1 MILWNGEIVPDKGW
15 TCKEVIDKYG
25 ESRFFTF
32 NAQIGEFYEKCQACG
47 KENIRYVH
55 VMKHPEYPKL
65 LRVGSICAGHME
77 DNSDAPKE
85 RERKV
90 TNRQNLKM
98 NFLSK
103 DWKYSKNDN
112 QYLMYNG
119 KCITIMKSKYNSS
132 EYGIMYDEKYYS
144 EYNRMK
150 FKNLTD
156 AKFAAFEIVNPL
168 YVEWN

>member
-1 MILWNGEIVPDKGW
+1 MTLWNGEIVPDKGW

-25 ESRFFTF
+25 ESRFITF
-32 NAQIGEFYEKCQACG
+32 NAQMGEFYEKCQACG

-65 LRVGSICAGHME
+65 LRVGRVCAGHME
-77 DNSDAPKE
+77 GNNDAPNE
-85 RERKV
+85 RERKIIS
-90 TNRQNLKM
+90 RQKLKM

-103 DWKYSKNDN
+103 DWKYNKNGN
-112 QYLMYNG
+112 LYLIYNG
-119 KCITIMKSKYNSS
+119 EFITIMKSKYNSS
-132 EYGIMYDEKYYS
+132 EYGIMYDEKYYG

-150 FKNLTD
+150 LKTPTE

-168 YVEWN
+168 SILN